1 LIAVT
6 AKDRLVVLEVPTD
19 QSTTFK
25 LKKEKLFGSKLSCVA
40 WKYNDENL
48 LIIGSSD
55 ATTPPIFDLYN
66 LNGDVSIPIAG
77 AP

>member
-1 LIAVT
+1 MIAVT

-55 ATTPPIFDLYN
+55 ATTPIFDLYD
-66 LNGDVSIPIAG
+66 LNGDVSTPIAG

>member
-6 AKDRLVVLEVPTD
+6 AKDRLFVLEVPTD

-25 LKKEKLFGSKLSCVA
+25 LKKEKVIGSKLSCVA
-40 WKYNDENL
+40 WKYNDENY
-48 LIIGSSD
+48 LIVGGSD
-55 ATTPPIFDLYN
+55 TTPIFDLYD
-66 LNGDVSIPIAG
+66 LNGDVLSPIAG